1 MDDLEGAKHLMM
13 VTARGQ
19 VKKTELSEFEHVRRS
34 GLIAIKLKNGD
45 SLNWVKP
52 TSGNGDIML
61 VTQDGQSIRFSEK
74 EVRPMGRVAAGV
86 RGIKLRGND
95 VVISMDVLDG
105 EDFDKKKRYH
115 LLVVTVNGYGKRT
128 DVIEY
133 KVQGR
138 GGSGIKTAN
147 VTTKTGPVV
156 DARLV
161 NAKDE
166 RDLFVISSAG
176 QVIRLPLVSVSV
188 LGRATQGVRVMRF
201 KKAGDSIAS
210 VTVV

>member
-1 MDDLEGAKHLMM
+1 
-13 VTARGQ
+13 
-19 VKKTELSEFEHVRRS
+19 
-34 GLIAIKLKNGD
+34 
-45 SLNWVKP
+45 
-52 TSGNGDIML
+52 ML